1 MRKKLRQVSVNKS
14 NNIEREEDRQQNT
27 SDIFM
32 IAITND
38 DVSNLT
44 QSLFFKIP
52 TIEIIALM
60 LDTTLT

>member
-27 SDIFM
+27 SYIFM

-52 TIEIIALM
+52 TIEIVALM